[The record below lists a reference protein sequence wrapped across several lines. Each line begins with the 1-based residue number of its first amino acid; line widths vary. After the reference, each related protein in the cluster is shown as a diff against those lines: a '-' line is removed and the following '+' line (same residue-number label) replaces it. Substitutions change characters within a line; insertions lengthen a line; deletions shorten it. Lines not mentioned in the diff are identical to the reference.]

1 MIHYHCADIN
11 PHQKLIEG
19 LAGRNL
25 LVSHAYPR
33 AVKIAHEIGQSVLL
47 DNGAFTVWRQGHEPD
62 WAGYYEWADK
72 WLECPTT
79 WAIIPDVID
88 GGEEIQNKLMDQ
100 WPHGE
105 RGAPVW
111 HLDESIERLCSLVDG
126 GWPRICLGSAGA
138 YAKIASEPWLIR
150 MFQAFNEVD
159 RVFGKMPWL
168 HGLRMQVVGHMFPF
182 GSVDSADIARNN
194 NRPQNTIKS
203 MAERWD
209 ASQPPIRWHQRP
221 IQQELIA

>member
-11 PHQKLIEG
+11 PNDRLFD

-33 AVKIAHEIGQSVLL
+33 AVRLAHEIAQTVLL
-47 DNGAFTVWRQGHEPD
+47 DNGAFSAWRSGKKTD
-62 WAGYYEWADK
+62 WRGYYDWCDEWLA
-72 WLECPTT
+72 CATT

-88 GGEEIQNKLMDQ
+88 GLPAEQDRLLGE

-111 HLDESIERLCSLVDG
+111 HLAEPIGRLERLAG
-126 GWPRICLGSAGA
+126 QWPRVCLGSSGI
-138 YAKIASEPWLIR
+138 YATIGDDRWHRR
-150 MFQAFNEVD
+150 MTEALNILA
-159 RVFGKMPWL
+159 RKGRMPWL
-168 HGLRMQVVGHMFPF
+168 HGLRMQGVGHLYPF

-194 NRPQNTIKS
+194 NRPQNTILKL
-203 MAERWD
+203 AERWD
-209 ASQPPIRWHQRP
+209 RVQPRIGWTALP